1 MIEVKVNDLSPNDA
15 IEIVR
20 ELRSNGLE
28 QGKDFDF
35 EYHNAQWDNFS
46 HDPVVNKH
54 TIFTFYAE
62 RYATLFALK
71 YGN

>member
-1 MIEVKVNDLSPNDA
+1 MIEVKVNDLSPNDT

-20 ELRSNGLE
+20 ELRANGLE

-35 EYHNAQWDNFS
+35 DYHQPVWDSFG
-46 HDPVVNKH
+46 HEAPTRRYTV
-54 TIFTFYAE
+54 FTFYVE
-62 RYATLFALK
+62 KYATLFALK